1 MGHPI
6 DRDADLL
13 RRFVEA
19 FPVFDGMRVGLDLEL
34 DGDITEIVAAP
45 FDEGGW
51 TDWRPAP
58 VDLSMDA
65 LHELYRHV
73 PGPMPPLYERLVLS
87 YRWTEVDVGRVRL
100 LGSLPPGLQGLQ
112 GAILRDPGLFEQL
125 SPAGFLQFGR
135 GPDMDYDPVCFDLRR
150 READGDCRIVKFDH
164 EEILCNRRLR
174 EVAEIAPSFRALIES
189 ILADAGRTL

>member
-6 DRDADLL
+6 DRDDDVL

-45 FDEGGW
+45 FDAGGW
-51 TDWRPAP
+51 TDWRPAR
-58 VDLSMDA
+58 VDLSEDA
-65 LHELYRHV
+65 LQELYRHV
-73 PGPMPPLYERLVLS
+73 PGPLPPLYERLVLS

-174 EVAEIAPSFRALIES
+174 EVAEIAPSFRALVES